1 MPDLPKVEI
10 PKVKEFKLPEIP
22 KFDLELPDFSQTE
35 LSFSIP
41 DYSMNI
47 PSRVDIF
54 SELPIKLFDDSYNEQ
69 IAKVMRRFRKEYIK
83 SIHTRERKAKA
94 PKLLYYVNE
103 DENSESVQMHSEW
116 KEGNALLYFQFES
129 DRKESSMG
137 IIWNDDQI
145 KNYET
150 RAANIHLSDLK
161 ELIHEAIDFIYRVY

>member
-1 MPDLPKVEI
+1 M
-10 PKVKEFKLPEIP
+10 
-22 KFDLELPDFSQTE
+22 
-35 LSFSIP
+35 
-41 DYSMNI
+41 
-47 PSRVDIF
+47 
-54 SELPIKLFDDSYNEQ
+54 
-69 IAKVMRRFRKEYIK
+69 
-83 SIHTRERKAKA
+83 
-94 PKLLYYVNE
+94 NE